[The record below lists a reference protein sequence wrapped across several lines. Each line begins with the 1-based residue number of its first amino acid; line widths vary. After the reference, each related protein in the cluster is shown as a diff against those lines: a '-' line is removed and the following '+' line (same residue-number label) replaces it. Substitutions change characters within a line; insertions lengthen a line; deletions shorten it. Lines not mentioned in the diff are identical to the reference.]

1 MNMDQDS
8 RLGLGAHPDLS
19 QWCVPTYQ
27 VNAAN
32 VALPVHPSRVLTT
45 IKVVNPDQ
53 KRDTKTYILRDVRIE
68 SLVTLHALREEIL
81 EQFVVSFRLNFDTG
95 YMSGNKR
102 ICCTEKDE
110 MVANLQMLAK
120 NNGQLWCEGLRQHPK
135 RQQRQLSTVVIDDS
149 SSSDEEARP
158 RKKKKVAKT
167 ATLTARDQKAER
179 VQKLADELRDKHGD
193 TYNRIQCKLWAE
205 ALEYDNTEQP
215 PPGSI
220 WRKSTKDTKR
230 TTVSQQLS
238 AATTGAM
245 NDAFTL
251 QLGD

>member
-1 MNMDQDS
+1 
-8 RLGLGAHPDLS
+8 
-19 QWCVPTYQ
+19 
-27 VNAAN
+27 
-32 VALPVHPSRVLTT
+32 
-45 IKVVNPDQ
+45 
-53 KRDTKTYILRDVRIE
+53 
-68 SLVTLHALREEIL
+68 
-81 EQFVVSFRLNFDTG
+81 
-95 YMSGNKR
+95 MSGNKR
-102 ICCTEKDE
+102 ICTEKDE

-135 RQQRQLSTVVIDDS
+135 REQRQLSTVVIDDS

-205 ALEYDNTEQP
+205 ALEYDNTEQA

-245 NDAFTL
+245 NDAFTSMALSIASALEHSPKIHTPPRPLTPSERGKVTLEAGVSPGRLADL
-251 QLGD
+251 QGKCSAQLEQLHKLLEHGELNKEEFEKKEKTDTGLSC